1 MVSYLRLFQ
10 FGLLVF
16 FASHPLFAQEPNSSC
31 QNMRYE
37 YHNQIDPPPR
47 HVGTVEGL
55 VKDVNGSD
63 VRKACVGVF
72 TDAEHKLLAATEA
85 DDHGRFAVA
94 GLGDGTY
101 RLVISADDL
110 CTANVRI
117 ILKNGS
123 RRKKQ
128 LIAKMWPRGIDACSW
143 IAKS

>member
-1 MVSYLRLFQ
+1 MSEKRALEF
-10 FGLLVF
+10 
-16 FASHPLFAQEPNSSC
+16 SE
-31 QNMRYE
+31 
-37 YHNQIDPPPR
+37 
-47 HVGTVEGL
+47 
-55 VKDVNGSD
+55 
-63 VRKACVGVF
+63 
-72 TDAEHKLLAATEA
+72 AEHKLLVATEA

-94 GLGDGTY
+94 GLADGTC

-128 LIAKMWPRGIDACSW
+128 LIAKMWPRGIDACSR